1 MCKKSNVYI
10 MGDIH
15 GSVHPIK
22 EFIRRNKDRQ
32 FNNTDVLILLGD
44 SGLNYHLDERDY
56 FFKKALCKLPF
67 TYFVIRGNHEERPSI
82 CMQNNPDK
90 WEWSE
95 FFGGSVFQ
103 EKEFPQ
109 IKYANDMPESYFIP
123 KGDGTYYSTL
133 VFPGAYSV
141 DKFYRLMNKWNW
153 FENEQLSPE
162 EMDWGKCIVKFREEW
177 DLVLSHTCPIIY
189 EPTDLFLPTIDQST
203 VDKTMERFFG
213 EIEYS
218 TNYKLW
224 CFGHYHSTR
233 VYPLQNGTSQPLM
246 LYNDKVINL
255 DEWME
260 AISHKSIGQFL

>member
-1 MCKKSNVYI
+1 MYEKLNIYA

-67 TYFVIRGNHEERPSI
+67 TYFVVRGNHEERPSI
-82 CMQNNPDK
+82 CMQNNLDK

-123 KGDGTYYSTL
+123 RGDGTYYSTL

-153 FENEQLSPE
+153 FENEQLSSE
-162 EMDWGKCIVKFREEW
+162 EMDWGKCMVKFREEW
-177 DLVLSHTCPIIY
+177 DLILSHTCPIIY

-203 VDKTMERFFG
+203 VDKTMERFLG

-255 DEWME
+255 NEWME
-260 AISHKSIGQFL
+260 AISNKSIGRFL

>member
-1 MCKKSNVYI
+1 MPKKLNVYI

-22 EFIRRNKDRQ
+22 EFIRRNKDKQ
-32 FNNTDVLILLGD
+32 FNDTDILILLGD

-95 FFGGSVFQ
+95 FFSGSIFQ

-123 KGDGTYYSTL
+123 KEDGTYYSTL

-162 EMDWGKCIVKFREEW
+162 EMDWGKGIIKFREEW

-203 VDKTMERFFG
+203 VDKTMERFLG

-218 TNYKLW
+218 TNYKAWLW
-224 CFGHYHSTR
+224 GHYHKYR
-233 VYPLQNGTSQPLM
+233 DYPRPDGRRRTM
-246 LYNDKVINL
+246 LFHEVIELNQYMNNDIVEIY
-255 DEWME
+255 
-260 AISHKSIGQFL
+260 

>member
-1 MCKKSNVYI
+1 MYKKSNIYI

-67 TYFVIRGNHEERPSI
+67 TYFVVRGNHEERPSI

-90 WEWSE
+90 WECSE

-162 EMDWGKCIVKFREEW
+162 EMDWGKCIIKFREEW

-189 EPTDLFLPTIDQST
+189 QPTDLFFSSIDQST
-203 VDKTMERFFG
+203 VDNTMERFLG

-260 AISHKSIGQFL
+260 AISNKSIGQFL